1 MTKHTAPSAPMN
13 PLPSSVV
20 ECIAETLPA
29 LSDAHRRLADYVLA
43 KPLKVALMTIDE
55 FASACDVSNA
65 TANRFVRKLGLPGYP
80 QFRALLAQGFEDALA
95 PVERLRLER
104 TRAASAADVF
114 AASLYEDQRN
124 FELTRA
130 SLSEEQCEKAVQAII
145 DARRIAILGFGA
157 SGYLAGLLHRNL
169 AVHRDMVE
177 SLATIGGVSEAAR
190 QTSRLH
196 KGDLLIA
203 ICFPRYLADTVTLV
217 KAAREAGV
225 DVLSLTDKPTSPIA
239 TCANLCLFAH
249 SERQYLS
256 NSETSVLGLI
266 EALSA
271 AVAHRSANS
280 LDDVAQVTESVMPWL
295 NQKEEKQGR
304 KA

>member
-1 MTKHTAPSAPMN
+1 MTKLTPPSTPMN
-13 PLPSSVV
+13 QPPPSIV
-20 ECIAETLPA
+20 ERIAETLPA

-43 KPLKVALMTIDE
+43 KPFKVAVMTIDE
-55 FASACDVSNA
+55 LAGACEVSNA

-80 QFRALLAQGFEDALA
+80 QFRALLAQRFEDALA

-130 SLSEEQCEKAVQAII
+130 SLSAEQCEKAVQAVM
-145 DARRIAILGFGA
+145 DAQRISIVGFGA
-157 SGYLAGLLHRNL
+157 SGYLAGLLQRNL
-169 AVHRDMVE
+169 AVHRDRVE
-177 SLATIGGVSEAAR
+177 SLATIGGISEAAR
-190 QTSRLH
+190 QTSRLRQ
-196 KGDLLIA
+196 GDLVVA

-217 KAAREAGV
+217 KTAREAGAR
-225 DVLSLTDKPTSPIA
+225 VLALTDKPSSPIA
-239 TCANLCLFAH
+239 ACADICLFAH

-280 LDDVAQVTESVMPWL
+280 LDDVARVTESVMPWL
-295 NQKEEKQGR
+295 NRKEDKHD
-304 KA
+304 

>member
-1 MTKHTAPSAPMN
+1 MN
-13 PLPSSVV
+13 PSSSSIV
-20 ECIAETLPA
+20 ERIAETLPA
-29 LSDAHRRLADYVLA
+29 LSEAHRRLADYVLA
-43 KPLKVALMTIDE
+43 KPFKVAVMTIDE
-55 FASACDVSNA
+55 FASACEVSNA

-104 TRAASAADVF
+104 TRAASVADVF

-130 SLSEEQCEKAVQAII
+130 SLSAEQCERAVQAVM
-145 DARRIAILGFGA
+145 DARRVSILGFGA
-157 SGYLAGLLHRNL
+157 SGYLAGLLQRNL
-169 AVHRDMVE
+169 AVHHDRVE

-196 KGDLLIA
+196 HGDLVVA

-217 KAAREAGV
+217 KTAREAGAQ
-225 DVLSLTDKPTSPIA
+225 VLALTDKPSSPIA
-239 TCANLCLFAH
+239 ACADICLFAH

-280 LDDVAQVTESVMPWL
+280 LDDVAQLTESVMPWL
-295 NQKEEKQGR
+295 THKEDKHG
-304 KA
+304 

>member
-1 MTKHTAPSAPMN
+1 MN
-13 PLPSSVV
+13 PSSSSIV
-20 ECIAETLPA
+20 ERIAETLPA

-43 KPLKVALMTIDE
+43 KPFKVAVMTIDE
-55 FASACDVSNA
+55 FASACEVSNA

-104 TRAASAADVF
+104 TRAASVADVF

-130 SLSEEQCEKAVQAII
+130 SLSAEQCERAVQAVM
-145 DARRIAILGFGA
+145 DARRVSILGFGA
-157 SGYLAGLLHRNL
+157 SGYLAGLLQRNL
-169 AVHRDMVE
+169 AVHHDRVE

-196 KGDLLIA
+196 HGDLVVA

-217 KAAREAGV
+217 KTAREAGAQ
-225 DVLSLTDKPTSPIA
+225 VLALTDKPSSPIA
-239 TCANLCLFAH
+239 ACADICLFAH

-280 LDDVAQVTESVMPWL
+280 LDDVAQLTESVMPWL
-295 NQKEEKQGR
+295 THKEDKHG
-304 KA
+304 

>member
-1 MTKHTAPSAPMN
+1 MPKLTAPIAPMN
-13 PLPSSVV
+13 PPPPSVV
-20 ECIAETLPA
+20 ERIAETLPA

-43 KPLKVALMTIDE
+43 KPFKVAVMTIDE
-55 FASACDVSNA
+55 FASACEVSNA

-80 QFRALLAQGFEDALA
+80 QFRALLAQGFEEALA

-104 TRAASAADVF
+104 TRTASAVDVF

-130 SLSEEQCEKAVQAII
+130 SLSAEQCEKAVQAII
-145 DARRIAILGFGA
+145 DARRISIIGFGA
-157 SGYLAGLLHRNL
+157 SGYLAGLLQRNL
-169 AVHRDMVE
+169 TVHCDMVQ

-196 KGDLLIA
+196 KGDLVIA
-203 ICFPRYLADTVTLV
+203 ICFPRYLADTITLI

-225 DVLSLTDKPTSPIA
+225 QVLALTDKPTSPIA
-239 TCANLCLFAH
+239 ACADICLFAH

-280 LDDVAQVTESVMPWL
+280 LDDVAQLTESVMPWL
-295 NQKEEKQGR
+295 NQKEEKHD
-304 KA
+304 